1 MYSIVIQ
8 YFCRLYSIIDYYKIL
23 NIVPS
28 SILCIV
34 AYQDLYANS
43 SHQFVSSSFL
53 HPLVIKNF
61 IISMSFYIYIH
72 LYYFL
77 GYIYVLS
84 CSICLSFSYLF
95 YLLYSWSVYG
105 ASNSSVIFCFWV
117 IFHCIYTMYVYI
129 YIYIYICIYIYIYHI
144 ILIHSPV
151 DGDLGCFHVF
161 AFVNIDV
168 MKLGSMYLFWI
179 YTEVETAGSYGSSIF
194 TLSNLCTVFCSV
206 CNTNLYSPQQCI
218 FGLPW

>member
-28 SILCIV
+28 SILCILV

-43 SHQFVSSSFL
+43 SHQFVCSSFL

-61 IISMSFYIYIH
+61 TISMSFYIYIH

-95 YLLYSWSVYG
+95 YLLYSWSVHG

-117 IFHCIYTMYVYI
+117 IFHCVYTMYVCVYI
-129 YIYIYICIYIYIYHI
+129 YIYIYIYISHYLNSLTCWWGLGLLPCLFFCKYWCYETREHVSFLDIYWGWDCRI
-144 ILIHSPV
+144 I
-151 DGDLGCFHVF
+151 
-161 AFVNIDV
+161 
-168 MKLGSMYLFWI
+168 W
-179 YTEVETAGSYGSSIF
+179 
-194 TLSNLCTVFCSV
+194 
-206 CNTNLYSPQQCI
+206 
-218 FGLPW
+218 

>member
-1 MYSIVIQ
+1 MCIIFYRKLIQNVSLIPIKLSLDFSNLYYFIITLFKLKYSCFTGLLQFQVYSIVIQ

-95 YLLYSWSVYG
+95 YLLYS
-105 ASNSSVIFCFWV
+105 
-117 IFHCIYTMYVYI
+117 
-129 YIYIYICIYIYIYHI
+129 
-144 ILIHSPV
+144 
-151 DGDLGCFHVF
+151 
-161 AFVNIDV
+161 
-168 MKLGSMYLFWI
+168 
-179 YTEVETAGSYGSSIF
+179 
-194 TLSNLCTVFCSV
+194 
-206 CNTNLYSPQQCI
+206 
-218 FGLPW
+218 